1 MTVKQLCAQLL
12 SLLFLLDDNS
22 GTSPRNLEEGS
33 SSFEKAFRFYLLLEY
48 SVDGSRLFLIMAKT
62 NQCKWCWGI
71 VTRIRKVE

>member
-22 GTSPRNLEEGS
+22 GTSPRNLEEG